1 MSKHNEIVKKFLDS
15 FSEQEKNDI
24 FDTEDE
30 LLAISEFM
38 KEKMKASKKNL
49 TGTNEIGNDDVPRK

>member
-30 LLAISEFM
+30 LLAIGEFM

>member
-1 MSKHNEIVKKFLDS
+1 MNKHSEIVKKFLDS

-49 TGTNEIGNDDVPRK
+49 TGTNKIGNDDVPRE

>member
-38 KEKMKASKKNL
+38 KEKIKASKKNL